1 MYLVKTEKYP
11 CAFSEDEKRSRIEQ
25 SIRDA
30 RAGLGVGEDVMFSRH
45 PEWNNLCPVFPK
57 LSII

>member
-30 RAGLGVGEDVMFSRH
+30 RAGLGVDEDLMFSRH
-45 PEWNNLCPVFPK
+45 PEW
-57 LSII
+57 I